1 MLASQKFMNLL
12 ELLIKYG
19 VIAFLVLLFYSLGK
33 KILVAAVTPE
43 QVTAEV
49 YEEEE
54 EEEGYEESI
63 EPVAPSL
70 ARPVELS
77 PEEKMKLEL
86 QRKMEEEIK
95 RLVET
100 NPEDATKLVRSWLS
114 ED

>member
-1 MLASQKFMNLL
+1 
-12 ELLIKYG
+12 
-19 VIAFLVLLFYSLGK
+19 
-33 KILVAAVTPE
+33 
-43 QVTAEV
+43 
-49 YEEEE
+49 
-54 EEEGYEESI
+54 
-63 EPVAPSL
+63 L